1 MGACFLF
8 SLARIQNFQ
17 IYKEGVVK
25 TFQGALLFLFIF
37 SLTFNLSVAEETLL
51 GKVIESGK
59 VTAFDEEHLL
69 DENSVP
75 IFCETSAV
83 VFDGEKIIFGTE
95 NPLPGKERSSIFSFP
110 LVKGQGFDVNS
121 RSYCTAQPFLEA
133 RRYEDFTITPDKKT
147 ILATTGFD
155 RFSEEEN
162 LDGYNTLLAWPTGS
176 ENLVTIVDLHNRD
189 NINSSLGLRDKIR
202 KAMISEEYP
211 EGPTHFKVEGLA
223 AIPNNRLLFGIR
235 EIGDN
240 HLDYKSV
247 IKILSVGYKGEG
259 VSFELDGEFEE
270 IYDSTAVVQE
280 VIGREVALSGLEYD
294 KFNDRLLILT
304 SYEEVNGNEVD
315 GDMGIGGFLLYLTM
329 DGLEAKSA
337 PSLVHDAE
345 NRPLSFAH
353 KPEGIA
359 VLDSSILLVVHD
371 DDGVLGREIIDDT
384 ANQFSRRANEGYC
397 DVVRLNKV
405 EVREEI
411 NLQEEMV
418 EVEAAAGLLEETV
431 EVEAQAD
438 PQAEMVEV
446 EAQADSQEEMVEVE
460 AQADPQAEMVEVE
473 AQADPQAEMAEVE
486 AQADPQAEMVEVEAQ
501 ADPQAE
507 MAEVEAQADPQ
518 AEMVEVEA
526 QADPQAEMVEVEAQA
541 DSQAEMVEVEAQAD
555 PQEEVVEVEAQADL
569 QADMVEAAADFLEE
583 TVEVEVQKEAAEVE
597 IEVNME
603 EATVEVEME
612 VEFQEKTAEAE
623 ESIGSEE
630 TVADEIDAE
639 DETVDAEEETEIETE
654 EATEFSDEFVMKS
667 FSFFGGVTPTDEANR

>member
-446 EAQADSQEEMVEVE
+446 EAQAD
-460 AQADPQAEMVEVE
+460 
-473 AQADPQAEMAEVE
+473 
-486 AQADPQAEMVEVEAQ
+486 
-501 ADPQAE
+501 
-507 MAEVEAQADPQ
+507 
-518 AEMVEVEA
+518 
-526 QADPQAEMVEVEAQA
+526 PQAEMVEVEAQA